1 MEGPK
6 VLFRFSLAVLK
17 IHEHGLLQKR
27 DTISIMRHLKC
38 CAKLTYDVE
47 GLMKVRRVK
56 RVRLCL
62 FMAAQIAQIA
72 SLFE

>member
-17 IHEHGLLQKR
+17 IHENGLLQKR

-47 GLMKVRRVK
+47 GLMKVG
-56 RVRLCL
+56 
-62 FMAAQIAQIA
+62 QIVY
-72 SLFE
+72 L